1 MLSVRKLAIVSD
13 RFFIIVCHMPS
24 KSENLTGMFYMTLS
38 MASFCLA
45 DLALK
50 WACEL
55 LPTGQVMF
63 ILGLGCCALFWSIVS
78 RKQEKVL
85 TRIFFIPAV
94 LLRTVGE
101 AVAVIFIFLALINSA
116 FTSVAAIL
124 QTLPLLMTLISFLFL
139 GEKVGMRHLLA
150 VVVGF
155 AGVLLIIQ
163 PGADSFDVFSLYAV
177 LAVIGLS
184 MRDVGSHL
192 SPSSISASMLALYGA
207 MTFVVIG
214 LVMMWFGGAKMP
226 SLEAA
231 GYLLAMILLASS
243 GSYYTTKAM
252 RLGEIS
258 VISPLRYTRLL
269 FGMMVGVFILHEEVD
284 QYMLLG
290 SAIVVMAGLY
300 VLFRE
305 QRHRVED

>member
-1 MLSVRKLAIVSD
+1 
-13 RFFIIVCHMPS
+13 MPS
-24 KSENLTGMFYMTLS
+24 QSENLTGMFYMTLS

-85 TRIFFIPAV
+85 TRVFFIPAV

-290 SAIVVMAGLY
+290 SAIIVMAGLY

-305 QRHRVED
+305 QRYRVVH

>member
-1 MLSVRKLAIVSD
+1 
-13 RFFIIVCHMPS
+13 MPS

-290 SAIVVMAGLY
+290 SAIIVMAGLY

-305 QRHRVED
+305 QRYRVVH

>member
-1 MLSVRKLAIVSD
+1 
-13 RFFIIVCHMPS
+13 
-24 KSENLTGMFYMTLS
+24 
-38 MASFCLA
+38 
-45 DLALK
+45 
-50 WACEL
+50 
-55 LPTGQVMF
+55 MF

-85 TRIFFIPAV
+85 TRVFFIPTV

-290 SAIVVMAGLY
+290 SAIIVMAGLY

-305 QRHRVED
+305 QRYRVVH

>member
-1 MLSVRKLAIVSD
+1 MLSVKKLAIVSD

-139 GEKVGMRHLLA
+139 GEKVGIHRLLA

-163 PGADSFDVFSLYAV
+163 PGANSFDVFSLYAV

-184 MRDVGSHL
+184 MRDVGSRL
-192 SPSSISASMLALYGA
+192 SPATISASMLALYGA
-207 MTFVVIG
+207 MTFVFIG
-214 LVMMWFGGAKMP
+214 VAMMWFGGAKTP
-226 SLEAA
+226 SAESS
-231 GYLLAMILLASS
+231 GYLLGMILFASS
-243 GSYYTTKAM
+243 GSYYATKAM
-252 RLGEIS
+252 RVGDIS
-258 VISPLRYTRLL
+258 VISPSRYTRLL
-269 FGMMVGVFILHEEVD
+269 FGMLVGVFILHEEVD

>member
-1 MLSVRKLAIVSD
+1 VLSVRKLAIVSD
-13 RFFIIVCHMPS
+13 RFPIIVCHMPS

-85 TRIFFIPAV
+85 TRVFFIPAV

-101 AVAVIFIFLALINSA
+101 AVAVIFIFLALISSA

-290 SAIVVMAGLY
+290 SAIIVMAGLY

-305 QRHRVED
+305 QRYRVVH

>member
-1 MLSVRKLAIVSD
+1 VLSVRKLAIVSD
-13 RFFIIVCHMPS
+13 RFPIIVCHMPS

-85 TRIFFIPAV
+85 TRVFFIPAV

-290 SAIVVMAGLY
+290 SAIIVMAGLY

-305 QRHRVED
+305 QRYRVVH

>member
-1 MLSVRKLAIVSD
+1 
-13 RFFIIVCHMPS
+13 MPS

-85 TRIFFIPAV
+85 TRVFFIPAV

-139 GEKVGMRHLLA
+139 GEKVGIRHLLA

-290 SAIVVMAGLY
+290 SAIIVMAGLY

-305 QRHRVED
+305 QRYRVVH

>member
-1 MLSVRKLAIVSD
+1 
-13 RFFIIVCHMPS
+13 MPS

-85 TRIFFIPAV
+85 TRVFFIPAV

-290 SAIVVMAGLY
+290 SAIIVMAGLY

-305 QRHRVED
+305 QRYRVVH